1 MSVSDVH
8 SVFLEMELKLKANKN
23 GKNPRTKHNL
33 RNIIRTK
40 CVFIASLAIKK
51 KKKNHFTFLRVPQ
64 PEFALF
70 TQRIICT
77 SQRSFYFALLHI

>member
-51 KKKNHFTFLRVPQ
+51 KKKIISLFS
-64 PEFALF
+64 EFPN
-70 TQRIICT
+70 QN
-77 SQRSFYFALLHI
+77 LLSLHSA

>member
-8 SVFLEMELKLKANKN
+8 RVFLEMELKLKANKN

-40 CVFIASLAIKK
+40 FVFIASLAIT
-51 KKKNHFTFLRVPQ
+51 KNKSFRFSQSSQ